1 MFARMSRKS
10 AVLFP
15 CLAATFSSANKPTCK
30 YLWEE
35 ALEEPTSLASSIL
48 NVDSNFESTR
58 GMKITIM
65 NYKYI
70 IHPWYC
76 IWSNILQTRKS
87 ILSKSKHE
95 REPIDVDFCRP
106 SYKSDGNK
114 NVANF
119 AAEVDI
125 CVKKKKILKYYWL
138 CYLELTAC
146 LKTPHWRKFQK
157 IELSISSSF
166 LSFNLAAA
174 KCHKNRL
181 NYQTIEE

>member
-1 MFARMSRKS
+1 MRRSFGRTYIPGFIDLKRWLK
-10 AVLFP
+10 LWIYTWNENNNNE
-15 CLAATFSSANKPTCK
+15 L
-30 YLWEE
+30 YL
-35 ALEEPTSLASSIL
+35 
-48 NVDSNFESTR
+48 
-58 GMKITIM
+58 
-65 NYKYI
+65 YI
-70 IHPWYC
+70 IHPCYC
-76 IWSNILQTRKS
+76 IWSNILQTTKS

-157 IELSISSSF
+157 IGLSISSSF